1 VTDGTAAAETA
12 PRTVTRIG
20 VSLIATSALGSLL
33 GIVIAQFLDNLGVG
47 LLAEILGGSAVI
59 YNNQVVF
66 SGASDLAWVGG
77 FALCLLVGFGCLIA
91 YPNVRDRGAGRLVFL
106 WVLLHILRQAL
117 TQAIVLPFDDG
128 SRLARAYT
136 TFDAP
141 GGLDMVIAAG
151 GAIGL
156 LLVALSAAA
165 AFLAFTPH
173 RRLVSNGRRR
183 LNLALWLVLI
193 PAVVSAF
200 ASIAYF
206 WPDTE
211 SMVIR
216 TVPLIP
222 VMFLATLAAAP
233 GTTTVRG
240 PEDERVTPFPL
251 GLIVF
256 MGVLLVVHLWILQG
270 GFHVDPRS
278 WRS

>member
-1 VTDGTAAAETA
+1 MTDGTVATEAV
-12 PRTVTRIG
+12 PRTQGRI
-20 VSLIATSALGSLL
+20 SFALILTSALGSLL
-33 GIVIAQFLDNLGVG
+33 GIAIAQFLDNLGVG
-47 LLAEILGGSAVI
+47 LLAEILGGEAVV
-59 YNNQVVF
+59 YNNRVVF
-66 SGASDLAWVGG
+66 TGASDLAWAGG
-77 FALCLLVGFGCLIA
+77 FVLCLLVGFACLIA
-91 YPNVRDRGAGRLVFL
+91 YPSVRDRGAGRLVFL
-106 WVLLHILRQAL
+106 WVLLHLLRQAL
-117 TQAIVLPFDDG
+117 TQAVVLPFDEG
-128 SRLARAYT
+128 SRLARAYG

-165 AFLAFTPH
+165 AFLSFTPH

-193 PAVVSAF
+193 PAVSSAF
-200 ASIAYF
+200 VSIAFF
-206 WPDTE
+206 WPDSE

-222 VMFLATLAAAP
+222 IMFLATLAAAP

-240 PEDERVTPFPL
+240 PEEERTTPFPL
-251 GLIVF
+251 GLAVF
-256 MGVLLVVHLWILQG
+256 LGVLLLFHLWILQG
-270 GFHVDPRS
+270 GFHVDPRL